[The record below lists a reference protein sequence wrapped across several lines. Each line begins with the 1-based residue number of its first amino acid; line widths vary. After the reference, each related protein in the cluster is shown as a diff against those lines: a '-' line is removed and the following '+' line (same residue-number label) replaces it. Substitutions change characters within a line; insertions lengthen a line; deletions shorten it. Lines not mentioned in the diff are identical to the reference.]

1 MFTAAKDAMT
11 SRAAMVYINNHI
23 ARYGRLQE
31 LKIDSQRKT
40 MDVSCLLQGE
50 TTPIAIKLKD
60 YVVETEGG
68 KKFIQVGE
76 FSCTR
81 PWLQS
86 LLTDFGKNRRIELP
100 SWAASVL

>member
-11 SRAAMVYINNHI
+11 SRAAMLYINNHI
-23 ARYGRLQE
+23 AQYGRLQE
-31 LKIDSQRKT
+31 LKIDSQRKS
-40 MDVSCLLQGE
+40 MEVSCVLHGE
-50 TTPIAIKLKD
+50 TTPIGIKLKD
-60 YVVETEGG
+60 YVVETEGQ

-86 LLTDFGKNRRIELP
+86 LLTHFGRNRRIELP
-100 SWAASVL
+100 RWVAAVL